1 MVFALW
7 SPGIICMSHPT
18 VAGTR
23 SGVPARGLSK
33 QVRAV
38 SISRSDALA
47 ALVATTLLT
56 SSCDVVRAQIV
67 ETRDLAEEALTA
79 EQIRECLDQRLQ
91 EDDGLLFRTTR
102 SSESFVGVLMMDL
115 TQSPSRPVSV
125 GIAIHDDE
133 ALLDAYE
140 ERARQDPEDT
150 VARIRN
156 AVVSYHGSFTGRLAE
171 GRHWVW
177 VCLDPH

>member
-1 MVFALW
+1 V
-7 SPGIICMSHPT
+7 STSR
-18 VAGTR
+18 VA
-23 SGVPARGLSK
+23 V
-33 QVRAV
+33 VV
-38 SISRSDALA
+38 LA
-47 ALVATTLLT
+47 ATTLLT
-56 SSCDVVRAQIV
+56 SACDVKARIV
-67 ETRDLAEEALTA
+67 ETHDLAGEAVPTGEALTT
-79 EQIRECLDQRLQ
+79 EQIRECLDQRP
-91 EDDGLLFRTTR
+91 EEEDGLLFRTTR

-115 TQSPSRPVSV
+115 TESSARPVSV
-125 GIAIHDDE
+125 GIAIYDDV

-177 VCLDPH
+177 VCLDPG

>member
-1 MVFALW
+1 
-7 SPGIICMSHPT
+7 
-18 VAGTR
+18 VAF
-23 SGVPARGLSK
+23 SK

-38 SISRSDALA
+38 SISRVAVA
-47 ALVATTLLT
+47 VMAATTLLT
-56 SSCDVVRAQIV
+56 SSCDVKARIA
-67 ETRDLAEEALTA
+67 ETHDLAGEALTTGETLTTGQA
-79 EQIRECLDQRLQ
+79 LTTEQIRECLDQRPQ
-91 EDDGLLFRTTR
+91 EEDGLLFRTTR

-115 TQSPSRPVSV
+115 AQSPARPVSV
-125 GIAIHDDE
+125 GIAIYDDT

-156 AVVSYHGSFTGRLAE
+156 AVVSYHGKFTGRLAE

-177 VCLDPH
+177 GCLDPD

>member
-1 MVFALW
+1 VLRCGF
-7 SPGIICMSHPT
+7 S
-18 VAGTR
+18 R
-23 SGVPARGLSK
+23 

-38 SISRSDALA
+38 SVPRFAVAALA
-47 ALVATTLLT
+47 ATTLLT
-56 SSCDVVRAQIV
+56 SSCDMVRTQIA
-67 ETRDLAEEALTA
+67 ESRDLPGEALTA
-79 EQIRECLDQRLQ
+79 EQIRECLDQRP
-91 EDDGLLFRTTR
+91 EEEGVLFRTTR

-115 TQSPSRPVSV
+115 AQSSSRPVSV
-125 GIAIHDDE
+125 GIAIYDDE

-156 AVVSYHGSFTGRLAE
+156 TVVSYHGSFTGRLAE

-177 VCLDPH
+177 VCLDPD